1 MYFQRYMCLNAY
13 IFFLF
18 FKKKMSILENIVT
31 SFLKKNDIEF
41 VTQKRFYFLGRKS
54 LDFFLPQY
62 NVAIECQGIQHYK
75 EVAFFDSKKQQKRD
89 IEKMRQCLNNNIKIV
104 YYTSYKNKK
113 IIPRKFKKNTFFNL
127 RIMMNKI
134 KNENEI

>member
-1 MYFQRYMCLNAY
+1 
-13 IFFLF
+13 
-18 FKKKMSILENIVT
+18 MSILENIVT